1 MSLYG
6 HLTEFAG
13 LPVQEFTEDH
23 VDADLPEPDTVAW
36 RIRAT
41 YRGASW
47 GEVLD
52 DFLEEVDT
60 ARVTTLITG
69 YWDYLSEDAEHPADL
84 LAEAAHRF
92 PALRNVFVS
101 ELAQEEAEIS
111 WIRGADLTGLFDAF
125 PGLERVTVR
134 GNRMT
139 LTPIGSPHLR
149 ELRFE
154 SGGLPGAVV
163 RAVAAGDLPNLEH
176 LELWLGVAEYG
187 GDATV
192 ADLEPILSGERL
204 PALRHLGLMNSEIQD
219 EIAQVIAAAPVVA
232 RLESLDLS
240 MGLLS
245 DRGVEALLSGQPLT
259 HLRTLDLG
267 NSRMSG
273 DMGARLRA
281 ALPETTLV
289 GLPRPG
295 EADRVENGC
304 LGCHEA
310 VADCECYCRSCG
322 ETREGCPC
330 AFFLSEDDEWY
341 VRVTE

>member
-1 MSLYG
+1 MVFAHSL
-6 HLTEFAG
+6 EDFAG
-13 LPVQEFTEDH
+13 LPVRDFSDSDH
-23 VDADLPEPDTVAW
+23 EVPEPGAVAW
-36 RIRAT
+36 RLRDWNFAQSWET
-41 YRGASW
+41 CFEEFLGA
-47 GEVLD
+47 
-52 DFLEEVDT
+52 VDT
-60 ARVTTLITG
+60 AEVTTLVVGHWSNGET
-69 YWDYLSEDAEHPADL
+69 YPPDL
-84 LAEAAHRF
+84 LAGAADRF
-92 PALRNVFVS
+92 PALRNVFV
-101 ELAQEEAEIS
+101 ADMTVEENEVS
-111 WIRGADLTGLFDAF
+111 WIQHGDLTGMFRAF

-134 GNRMT
+134 GNTMR
-139 LTPIGSPHLR
+139 LEPVRSENLR

-154 SGGLPGAVV
+154 SGGLPGRVV
-163 RAVAAGDLPNLEH
+163 RAVGAGDLPGLEH
-176 LELWLGVAEYG
+176 LELWLGIEEYG

-204 PALRHLGLMNSEIQD
+204 PALRHLGLMNSEDQD
-219 EIAQVIAAAPVVA
+219 EIAQAVAAAPVVA

-259 HLRTLDLG
+259 HLRALDLG

-273 DMGARLRA
+273 DLGARLRA
-281 ALPETTLV
+281 ALPETALV

-295 EADRVENGC
+295 DAGRAENGC

-322 ETREGCPC
+322 ESREECSC
-330 AFFLSEDDEWY
+330 TVFLSDEWY